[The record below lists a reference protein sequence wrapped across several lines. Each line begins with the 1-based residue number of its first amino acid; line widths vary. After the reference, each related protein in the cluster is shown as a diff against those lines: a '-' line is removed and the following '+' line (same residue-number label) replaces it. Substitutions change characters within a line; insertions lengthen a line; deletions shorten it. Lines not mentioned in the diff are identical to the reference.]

1 MTAVEVLA
9 PVRLETRFL
18 PPAQRTDGVP
28 QWMLRIRVYPDE
40 FSMRRIV
47 PPPAP
52 VELDRL
58 SEAVASMAADP
69 PVDEAAAFASFASA
83 VGAAR
88 ALGLWRAWVAADAHG
103 NLTVDRSSQT
113 DPVPLQVHGPAGLP
127 QQIEIWL
134 ILSDGTRNLGA
145 TLNLDVAAIGADLD
159 IKAFADSDQLGLG
172 RLPVTW
178 WLSYERAKEVGL
190 GVDLDVGEAPPPLAM
205 LVAVGIGET
214 DASELVDVH
223 NAGGRLG
230 ILAPGTPTNTVEGEP
245 TTDFGE
251 NADSVFPML
260 HIDPKSQ
267 QSTAAVLTALTGR
280 VAPNALPM
288 LGGELD
294 YFGPGSLAVQ
304 GFWPVLWGRALRDAI
319 TSAGREIDLARWAI
333 RYLAVEGP
341 RPAIRVG
348 TQPYGLLPTSS
359 FASWVADPG
368 DSIAELE
375 HRILQWALPWRADA
389 AAVAERT
396 HAWVEG
402 ADTEGLLEVIGLH
415 APSRYWQVRPIADLV
430 TVGVTRALAGIPP
443 LPASKW
449 DVDTSVAW
457 REWPYPRFP
466 IAAAAHPGQ
475 VPGPP
480 RDDVEDAAKL
490 KELCFM
496 HPEPLYFQ
504 GAPNLGLVGHLFREA
519 LISARAIVGE
529 ALAQW
534 ETTGRIDVAAPLP
547 LDDEDTYRNHVI
559 QGTEEAVAKL
569 DTETDSDGRKIAARF
584 REVQEAL
591 VVIADLWETQRNALF
606 RGALAALDSATFR
619 VDPWLTG
626 IAERR
631 LQAMITDGS
640 PIKLGAYGWVD
651 APGPF
656 TGAAGGA
663 LSPGPTAAGL
673 LHAPSRD
680 QALTSALLRDA
691 AVRHPD
697 DDRWQLTVNST
708 KVREAIAL
716 AERVR
721 LGVHPYEALGLEVEK
736 VAGDW
741 DVVRM
746 LRQDYALLPDQDTR
760 RVCDGAAVLRAARDG
775 TLVAGLPADLANR
788 LQPLDD
794 VLDTYADLL
803 VADGIHA
810 LVTGRA
816 DLANAAMEAAAGLGA
831 PPDLRSIRTPRAART
846 VRIAAWVLLP
856 PPGGDVELDLDTVP
870 AGVADPAFAALV
882 VSQVGAAGLD
892 STDPVVVTARHRL
905 AGVLGGGEEEGPVP
919 SLVGGD
925 YEGVPSTGDADLR
938 ASVLADLDVRF
949 NRMKQLTQIVHDAAV
964 VLDPEGPDADVVI
977 GGLARRWSID
987 LSGVV
992 PVDPNAASPSAKERR
1007 DAVARTLAERL
1018 ATASTAIPSDPG
1030 STPTTDAA
1038 VNVRRRAI
1046 RALTGEQTL
1055 PVLPI
1060 VARSLLPTFRPAPDL
1075 DQTWL
1080 EVVAAVR
1087 PRLAHLEARQLD
1099 PAVTSWP
1106 AVLAAPNG
1114 SADPW
1119 HPDGPVLA
1127 AYGPAVLQPDAGGD
1141 VAIAAL
1147 DGWTDSVPS
1156 RRHVTSAAFGFNAP
1170 KSRAPH
1176 AVLLVVPPDRAQRL
1190 TTSAL
1195 VDVVLETREL
1205 AHARATR
1212 PTDRDGLPYAT
1223 PAPIVHAAKPV
1234 SFLEGWPK

>member
-9 PVRLETRFL
+9 PVRLETRFV
-18 PPAQRTDGVP
+18 PPEQRIDGVL
-28 QWMLRIRVYPDE
+28 QWMLRVRVYPDE
-40 FSMRRIV
+40 FSMRHVV
-47 PPPAP
+47 PPPTPA
-52 VELDRL
+52 ELDRL
-58 SEAVASMAADP
+58 SEAVASIAADP
-69 PVDEAAAFASFASA
+69 PIDEAAAFASFASS

-88 ALGLWRAWVAADAHG
+88 ALGLWRRCVVPGANG
-103 NLTVDRSSQT
+103 SPSVDRSGQT
-113 DPVPLQVHGPAGLP
+113 EPVPLQVHGPVGLP

-134 ILSDGTRNLGA
+134 VLSDGTRNLGA

-172 RLPVTW
+172 RLPDTW
-178 WLSYERAKEVGL
+178 WLSYQRAKDVGL
-190 GVDLDVGEAPPPLAM
+190 GVDLDVGETPPSLIT
-205 LVAVGIGET
+205 LVAVGIGEV
-214 DASELVDVH
+214 DASELVDDH
-223 NAGGRLG
+223 NAGGRLAV
-230 ILAPGTPTNTVEGEP
+230 LAPGTPTNTVEGEP

-251 NADSVFPML
+251 NADSVVPML
-260 HIDPKSQ
+260 HVDPGSQ

-304 GFWPVLWGRALRDAI
+304 GFWPVLWGRALRDVT
-319 TSAGREIDLARWAI
+319 TSDGREIDLARWSS

-341 RPAIRVG
+341 RPVIRVG
-348 TQPYGLLPTSS
+348 AQPYGLLPTSS

-368 DSIAELE
+368 DTLASLE
-375 HRILQWALPWRADA
+375 DRILQWALPWRAGA
-389 AAVAERT
+389 AAVAEGT

-415 APSRYWQVRPIADLV
+415 APSRYWRVRPIADLV
-430 TVGVTRALAGIPP
+430 TVGVARALAGIPP
-443 LPASKW
+443 LPASQW
-449 DVDTSVAW
+449 DVDTAVAW
-457 REWPYPRFP
+457 REWPYPGFP
-466 IAAAAHPGQ
+466 IATAAHPGQ

-480 RDDVEDAAKL
+480 RDEVEDAATL

-504 GAPNLGLVGHLFREA
+504 GAPHLGLVGHLFREA

-529 ALAQW
+529 AMSQW
-534 ETTGRIDVAAPLP
+534 DTTERINVVAPLP
-547 LDDEDTYRNHVI
+547 LDDEDTYRSHVM
-559 QGTEEAVAKL
+559 QGTEEAVTKL
-569 DTETDSDGRKIAARF
+569 ETETDDDGRTVASRF

-591 VVIADLWETQRNALF
+591 VVTADLWERQHNALF
-606 RGALAALDSATFR
+606 RGTLAALDSAAFR

-640 PIKLGAYGWVD
+640 PFKLGAYGWVD
-651 APGPF
+651 APEPF

-663 LSPGPTAAGL
+663 LAPGPTAAGF

-697 DDRWQLTVNST
+697 DNRWQLTIDST
-708 KVREAIAL
+708 RVRDAIAL

-741 DVVRM
+741 DVVRI
-746 LRQDYALLPDQDTR
+746 LRQNYALLPEQDTR

-775 TLVAGLPADLANR
+775 TLIAGLPANLAER
-788 LQPLDD
+788 LQPLDC

-846 VRIAAWVLLP
+846 VRIAAWVMLP
-856 PPGGDVELDLDTVP
+856 PGDEVELDLKTVP
-870 AGVADPAFAALV
+870 ASVADPGFAALV
-882 VSQVGAAGLD
+882 VSQLGAAGLE
-892 STDPVVVTARHRL
+892 STDPDVVVARQRL
-905 AGVLGGGEEEGPVP
+905 SRVVGGGEDEGPVP

-925 YEGVPSTGDADLR
+925 HESVPLTGDSDLR
-938 ASVLADLDVRF
+938 AALIADLEARF
-949 NRMKQLTQIVHDAAV
+949 TRMKQLTQVVHDAAV
-964 VLDPEGPDADVVI
+964 AIDPDGPGADALI
-977 GGLARRWSID
+977 GEFAHRWSID
-987 LSGVV
+987 LSGIV
-992 PVDPNAASPSAKERR
+992 PLDPTIASASAEERR
-1007 DAVARTLAERL
+1007 DAVTRTLAERL
-1018 ATASTAIPSDPG
+1018 ATAATVVPSGPE
-1030 STPTTDAA
+1030 SPTTDAA
-1038 VNVRRRAI
+1038 VNLRRRAI
-1046 RALTGEQTL
+1046 RALAGDQTL

-1087 PRLAHLEARQLD
+1087 PRLAPLEARQLD

-1114 SADPW
+1114 SVDPW
-1119 HPDGPVLA
+1119 HPDGPILA
-1127 AYGPAVLQPDAGGD
+1127 AYGPAVLQLDAGGA

-1176 AVLLVVPPDRAQRL
+1176 AVLLAVPPDRAQRL

-1223 PAPIVHAAKPV
+1223 PAPLVHAAKPV